1 MLTRWLSPPPFAG
14 SALVGFSLM
23 GFALCSL
30 ALSGCGGASQPPPA
44 ADSPS
49 GSVPAEAAPAPVA
62 PQSASKLTLQVITAS
77 PEGFLVTSTLVSGAK
92 DAVLIDAQF
101 TLADAKAAA
110 DSIRATGKHLTTVY
124 VTHFHPDH
132 YFGFAALKEA
142 FPDVT
147 LVALPATVADIEKTW
162 QDKVKAWKPM
172 YKEAIPERPLIPE
185 ALAGTSLDLEGE
197 KLEIIGGL
205 QGDAPDN
212 SFVWIPTLST
222 VVAGDIVYDAV
233 FPWTAETTPE
243 SRKAWSDTL
252 DKIAALNAK
261 VVVPGHQKPGQK
273 QDPSNV
279 KFTKDYLAAYDVALA
294 TSKTAAELQAKVK
307 AQYPEVAL
315 DVILKLG
322 AEASLPVSKKT
333 AKK

>member
-1 MLTRWLSPPPFAG
+1 MLIRWLSPPVFAA
-14 SALVGFSLM
+14 SARVAVSLVGLSLT
-23 GFALCSL
+23 
-30 ALSGCGGASQPPPA
+30 GCGGASQPPHA
-44 ADSPS
+44 AETPQTET
-49 GSVPAEAAPAPVA
+49 VPPEPAPE
-62 PQSASKLTLQVITAS
+62 PASKLTLQVITGS
-77 PEGFLVTSTLVSGAK
+77 KEGFLVTSTLVSGIR

-110 DSIRATGKHLTTVY
+110 DTIRATGKHLTLVY

-132 YFGFAALKEA
+132 YFGFAALKQA
-142 FPDVT
+142 FPDVK

-162 QDKVKAWKPM
+162 QDKVKVWKPM
-172 YKEAIPERPLIPE
+172 YKAAIPDLPLIPE

-197 KLEIIGGL
+197 KLELIGGL

-222 VVAGDIVYDAV
+222 VVGGDIVYDAV

-252 DKIAALNAK
+252 DKIAALNPK
-261 VVVPGHQKPGQK
+261 LVVPGHQKPEQK

-279 KFTKDYLAAYDVALA
+279 KFTKDYLAAYDAALA
-294 TSKTAAELQAKVK
+294 TSKSADELQAKVK
-307 AQYPEVAL
+307 AQYPDVAL
-315 DVILKLG
+315 ELILKLG
-322 AEASLPVSKKT
+322 AEASLPASKKT